1 MFEVLAAG
9 IACVTDLGRPG
20 LSRKGIAVNGAADQ
34 FSATAANILVGNP
47 ESAPLVEITA
57 SALTVGFA
65 RAALVAVTGAPATVA
80 CDGQL
85 QRTWQPI
92 CVPAGATLS
101 ISDVHSG
108 LRCYLAVC
116 GTLQVSLTHG
126 SCAPD
131 TLLGVGTW
139 LRAGS
144 RVPFDT
150 DYVPFDHPVF
160 RHPLF
165 RLSVPVPRFGSP
177 WTISV
182 TDGPDLLH
190 FGRLE
195 ESLFAAPYLV
205 TPDSNHI
212 GLRLRG
218 PAPVR
223 TDGGEILSRGVPVGA
238 IEVTP
243 AGELLVLQRGRPV
256 TAGYPVAAVAT
267 SVARSALG
275 QAAPGDVLRFRRRS
289 LSDAVAT
296 CRAQRHSLDTL
307 ATRVCTVLTRVGIHP
322 GVNASGTP
330 GRPNGGTGSRSHGRN
345 LAS

>member
-1 MFEVLAAG
+1 MSSDSSPSPIGLKVFEILAAG

-65 RAALVAVTGAPATVA
+65 RAALVSVTGAPATVA

-85 QRTWQPI
+85 HHTWQPI

-101 ISDVHSG
+101 ISDVRNG
-108 LRCYLAVC
+108 LRRYLAVR
-116 GTLQVSLTHG
+116 GTLQVSQTHG

-139 LRAGS
+139 LRTGS
-144 RVPFDT
+144 RLPFDT

-165 RLSVPVPRFGSP
+165 RLAAPVPRFGSP

-182 TDGPDLLH
+182 TDGPDLDR
-190 FGRLE
+190 FDRLD
-195 ESLFAAPYLV
+195 ESLFAATYLV
-205 TPDSNHI
+205 TPESNHI
-212 GLRLRG
+212 GLRLQG

-223 TDGGEILSRGVPVGA
+223 RDSGEILSRGVPVGA

-243 AGELLVLQRGRPV
+243 SGELLVLQRGRPV
-256 TAGYPVAAVAT
+256 TAGYPVPAVAT
-267 SVARSALG
+267 SVAQSALG
-275 QAAPGDVLRFRRRS
+275 QAGPGDVLRFRRQS

-296 CRAQRHSLDTL
+296 CRAQRQSLDAL
-307 ATRVCTVLTRVGIHP
+307 NTRVRTVFTRLGI
-322 GVNASGTP
+322 
-330 GRPNGGTGSRSHGRN
+330 RPES
-345 LAS
+345 

>member
-1 MFEVLAAG
+1 MWSDSSPSTNPAGTPVFEVLAAG
-9 IACVTDLGRPG
+9 IACLTDLGRPG

-57 SALTVGFA
+57 STLTVGFA
-65 RAALVAVTGAPATVA
+65 RAALIAVTGAPATVA

-85 QRTWQPI
+85 HRTWEPI

-101 ISDVHSG
+101 ISDVHNG
-108 LRCYLAVC
+108 LRRYLAVR
-116 GTLQVSLTHG
+116 GTLQVSRTHG

-165 RLSVPVPRFGSP
+165 RLAVPVPRFGSP

-182 TDGPDLLH
+182 TDGPDLPRLR
-190 FGRLE
+190 RLE

-212 GLRLRG
+212 GLRLQG
-218 PAPVR
+218 PAPAR
-223 TDGGEILSRGVPVGA
+223 TDSGEILSRGVPVGA

-243 AGELLVLQRGRPV
+243 SGELLVLQRGRPV

-267 SVARSALG
+267 SVAQSALG
-275 QAAPGDVLRFRRRS
+275 QAGPGDILRFRRRS

-296 CRAQRHSLDTL
+296 CRARRHALDALT
-307 ATRVCTVLTRVGIHP
+307 TRVCTVLTRVGIHP
-322 GVNASGTP
+322 P
-330 GRPNGGTGSRSHGRN
+330 TGS
-345 LAS
+345 

>member
-1 MFEVLAAG
+1 VFEVLAAG

-47 ESAPLVEITA
+47 ESDPLVEITA

-65 RAALVAVTGAPATVA
+65 RAALVSVTGAPATVA

-85 QRTWQPI
+85 HRTWQPI

-101 ISDVHSG
+101 ISDVQNG
-108 LRCYLAVC
+108 LRSYLAVR
-116 GTLQVSLTHG
+116 GTLRVSRTHG

-139 LRAGS
+139 LRADS

-165 RLSVPVPRFGSP
+165 QLTVPVPRFGSP

-182 TDGPDLLH
+182 TDGPDL
-190 FGRLE
+190 GRFDRLK
-195 ESLFAAPYLV
+195 ESLFGAPYLV

-218 PAPVR
+218 PTPSR
-223 TDGGEILSRGVPVGA
+223 TDSDEILSRGAPVGA
-238 IEVTP
+238 IEVP
-243 AGELLVLQRGRPV
+243 PSGELLVLQRGRPV
-256 TAGYPVAAVAT
+256 TAGYPVPAVAT
-267 SVARSALG
+267 GVAQSALG
-275 QAAPGDVLRFRRRS
+275 QAGPGDVLRS
-289 LSDAVAT
+289 AAGPWPTPSPPAA
-296 CRAQRHSLDTL
+296 
-307 ATRVCTVLTRVGIHP
+307 P
-322 GVNASGTP
+322 NAMPSMP
-330 GRPNGGTGSRSHGRN
+330 
-345 LAS
+345 